1 MFCSYCG
8 SSIIMTNE
16 NEYIYRHVDEA
27 GIKQAETE
35 RIIRIKELELE
46 ERAENRSRKGRSI
59 AFGIALFFVVIGVIC
74 VATGVYAGGG
84 AIAIGGWIALFTFI
98 SGDESKKRNQDGK
111 MTRSGKIKLIGTATE
126 YEKKDYRTVQSA
138 YRALGFRDVSV
149 VNLRDLR
156 AGLLKK
162 PGTVEEVTIN
172 GEKPER
178 NTWYDP
184 SSAIVITYH
193 GFWSDR
199 EREYEM

>member
-1 MFCSYCG
+1 MAVKFTAVKCPSCGANLPIEEGRTQMFCSYCG

-16 NEYIYRHVDEA
+16 NEHIYRHVDEA

-98 SGDESKKRNQDGK
+98 SGDESKKRNQDAK
-111 MTRSGKIKLIGTATE
+111 MARSGKIKLIGTATE
-126 YEKKDYRTVQSA
+126 YEKKIIGLFSLHIERWV
-138 YRALGFRDVSV
+138 LEMSV
-149 VNLRDLR
+149 L
-156 AGLLKK
+156 
-162 PGTVEEVTIN
+162 
-172 GEKPER
+172 
-178 NTWYDP
+178 
-184 SSAIVITYH
+184 
-193 GFWSDR
+193 
-199 EREYEM
+199 